1 MEKLIIDNGLAN
13 DLYELTG
20 EFPGDLDPSIDLAM
34 HVQLD
39 EGSDREDPM
48 VTQANRMVTQANE
61 ISAVSDI
68 VQLSRNMVELAE
80 LRRGQKRAR
89 SEDQGA

>member
-1 MEKLIIDNGLAN
+1 MEQLIIDNGLAD

-48 VTQANRMVTQANE
+48 ATQAKE
-61 ISAVSDI
+61 ISTVDNI
-68 VQLSRNMVELAE
+68 VKLSRNMVELAAA
-80 LRRGQKRAR
+80 RRDLKQTRD
-89 SEDQGA
+89 SD